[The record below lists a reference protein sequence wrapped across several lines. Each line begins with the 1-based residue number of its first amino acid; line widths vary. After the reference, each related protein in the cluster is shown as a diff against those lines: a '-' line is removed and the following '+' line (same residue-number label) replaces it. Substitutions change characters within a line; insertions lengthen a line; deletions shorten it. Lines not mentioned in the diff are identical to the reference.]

1 MSIIFV
7 KKLFEPW
14 GKVYFGNSP
23 DVDRIRRILRG
34 LHWGDLVSLAFL
46 MFLSWTL
53 IIMTGFLA
61 VILARTILIRSR
73 FAGLL
78 AVILFFVIDFVVA
91 RVYDL
96 ICRIPFIAT
105 WTKIGALGWSLW
117 DVVYFIAVCLILF
130 GVSGLLAEKK
140 LSV

>member
-23 DVDRIRRILRG
+23 DVDRIRCILRG
-34 LHWGDLVSLAFL
+34 RSGKYGRSSADYRRSF
-46 MFLSWTL
+46 
-53 IIMTGFLA
+53 GFLA

-117 DVVYFIAVCLILF
+117 DVVYFIVVCLILF

>member
-1 MSIIFV
+1 MSTIFV

-23 DVDRIRRILRG
+23 DVDRIRCILRG
-34 LHWGDLVSLAFL
+34 RLHWGDLVSLAFL

-78 AVILFFVIDFVVA
+78 A
-91 RVYDL
+91 
-96 ICRIPFIAT
+96 
-105 WTKIGALGWSLW
+105 
-117 DVVYFIAVCLILF
+117 
-130 GVSGLLAEKK
+130 EKK

>member
-1 MSIIFV
+1 MKGHWKQLTYGFSNYTV
-7 KKLFEPW
+7 W
-14 GKVYFGNSP
+14 GKTTQAAGQNEKA
-23 DVDRIRRILRG
+23 
-34 LHWGDLVSLAFL
+34 WN
-46 MFLSWTL
+46 
-53 IIMTGFLA
+53 
-61 VILARTILIRSR
+61 ILARTILIRSR

>member
-61 VILARTILIRSR
+61 VILARTILIRS
-73 FAGLL
+73 AGGEKAECVNERCGL
-78 AVILFFVIDFVVA
+78 
-91 RVYDL
+91 R
-96 ICRIPFIAT
+96 CQQ
-105 WTKIGALGWSLW
+105 KQMLW
-117 DVVYFIAVCLILF
+117 CYPDRM
-130 GVSGLLAEKK
+130 
-140 LSV
+140 

>member
-1 MSIIFV
+1 MSTIFV

-23 DVDRIRRILRG
+23 DVDRIRCILRG
-34 LHWGDLVSLAFL
+34 RSGKYGRSSADYRRSFGFPGDGTDDVRVICAGRSALGRSGIAG

-78 AVILFFVIDFVVA
+78 A
-91 RVYDL
+91 
-96 ICRIPFIAT
+96 
-105 WTKIGALGWSLW
+105 
-117 DVVYFIAVCLILF
+117 
-130 GVSGLLAEKK
+130 EKK

>member
-1 MSIIFV
+1 MSTIFV

-23 DVDRIRRILRG
+23 DVDRIRCILRG
-34 LHWGDLVSLAFL
+34 RSGKYGRSSADYRRSFGFPGDGTDDVR
-46 MFLSWTL
+46 
-53 IIMTGFLA
+53 
-61 VILARTILIRSR
+61 VIC
-73 FAGLL
+73 AGLL

-117 DVVYFIAVCLILF
+117 DVVYFIVVCLILF

>member
-34 LHWGDLVSLAFL
+34 RSGKYGRSSSDYRRSFGFPGDGTDDVR
-46 MFLSWTL
+46 
-53 IIMTGFLA
+53 
-61 VILARTILIRSR
+61 VIC
-73 FAGLL
+73 AGLL

-117 DVVYFIAVCLILF
+117 DVVYFIVVCLILF

>member
-1 MSIIFV
+1 MGDTR
-7 KKLFEPW
+7 
-14 GKVYFGNSP
+14 GKVYFGNSS
-23 DVDRIRRILRG
+23 DVDRIRCILRG
-34 LHWGDLVSLAFL
+34 RSGKYGRSSADYRRSFGFPGDGTDDVR
-46 MFLSWTL
+46 
-53 IIMTGFLA
+53 
-61 VILARTILIRSR
+61 VIC
-73 FAGLL
+73 AGLL

-105 WTKIGALGWSLW
+105 WTKIGAIGWSLW
-117 DVVYFIAVCLILF
+117 DVVYFIVVCLILF

>member
-34 LHWGDLVSLAFL
+34 RSGKYGRSSADYRRSF
-46 MFLSWTL
+46 
-53 IIMTGFLA
+53 GFLA

-78 AVILFFVIDFVVA
+78 AVILF
-91 RVYDL
+91 
-96 ICRIPFIAT
+96 
-105 WTKIGALGWSLW
+105 
-117 DVVYFIAVCLILF
+117 